1 MTLMS
6 VSNDPAA
13 LTVTVV
19 AQFDVPVRRL
29 WNAYSDPRQLEKFW
43 GPPTYPAKFTRHDWF
58 PGGRSDYTMTGPGG
72 DESRGYWEY
81 LAIDPERSFE
91 VRDGF
96 SNPDGSANTT
106 MPSMRMVFTFAET
119 DDGSEVSIVTH
130 FPSAGELASLLQM
143 GMDEGMRQAMGQMDA
158 VLADSTSFAAGNP
171 CMAQVLNDTQV
182 RISRVIAGSVDQVW
196 QAHHDPALMKTWLLG
211 PEGWTMPV
219 CEVANNVGDTFRNA
233 WQHVDSDEQF
243 GFTGELLESQPPHR
257 ELTSETMLGVD
268 GPGTTNEMTL
278 IPVDGGTLL
287 TLVLTY
293 PDLEMRNNA
302 LSPEMLAGMEAS
314 YSRLES
320 DVLAPS

>member
-1 MTLMS
+1 MTLTS

-13 LTVTVV
+13 PTVTAV
-19 AQFDVPVRRL
+19 AEFDVPVRRL

-96 SNPDGSANTT
+96 SNPDGSAKTT

-119 DDGSEVSIVTH
+119 DDGSKVSIVTH
-130 FPSAGELASLLQM
+130 VPSAGELDSLLQM
-143 GMDEGMRQAMGQMDA
+143 GMDEGMRQAMCQMDA

-196 QAHHDPALMKTWLLG
+196 RAHHVPALMKTWLLG
-211 PEGWTMPV
+211 PEGWSMPV

-233 WQHVDSDEQF
+233 WQHVDSDGQF

-293 PDLEMRNNA
+293 PDFEMRNNA